1 MANVKPR
8 VKVPRTAEAGEIVT
22 IKTLISH
29 PMESGQRKD
38 SATGEL
44 IPRQIINRFA
54 ASFNGT
60 LVFAADIEPAV
71 SANPYFEFQLKVP
84 ETGTLAFEWVDDD
97 GSVYTEEKT
106 IKVG

>member
-1 MANVKPR
+1 MARVKPR
-8 VKVPRTAEAGEIVT
+8 VKVPRSASAGEVVT

-38 SATGEL
+38 KATGEL
-44 IPRQIINRFA
+44 IPRRIINRF
-54 ASFNGT
+54 SVTFNGEA
-60 LVFAADIEPAV
+60 VFSADIEPAV

-106 IKVG
+106 IEVG